1 MSALC
6 FSGFKYL
13 PRKKGIG
20 LFYKK
25 LVEDLRRL
33 KNSNFIIANKFY
45 RSCQLYKMEQLFQYF
60 KKFNPL
66 SKEAEEAIGE
76 ICSVITIKKNKDL
89 QSIGH
94 TCKTIYFIKRGVAR
108 IYYLHDGIDITE
120 NFFFENNIIARV
132 ESLLTG
138 KPSRKAIQILEDA
151 DIVSINAN
159 ALFELYNRF
168 HEIERLFRKIFE
180 AAYVDTVN
188 RIEGMQFH
196 AAEERYKA
204 LLHEAPDVLKRVPLK
219 YVASYLGI
227 TQVSLSRIRGH
238 R

>member
-1 MSALC
+1 
-6 FSGFKYL
+6 
-13 PRKKGIG
+13 
-20 LFYKK
+20 
-25 LVEDLRRL
+25 
-33 KNSNFIIANKFY
+33 
-45 RSCQLYKMEQLFQYF
+45 MEQLFQYF

-66 SKEAEEAIGE
+66 SKGAVEAIVE

-89 QSIGH
+89 QAIGH
-94 TCKTIYFIKRGVAR
+94 TCKTIYFIKKGVAR

-138 KPSRKAIQILEDA
+138 KPSRKAIQILEDSE
-151 DIVSINAN
+151 IISINAN

-196 AAEERYKA
+196 TAEERYKA
-204 LLHEAPDVLKRVPLK
+204 LLYEAPDVLKRVPLK